1 MKTLTFSAS
10 IEAADAGRRII
21 SGKIVPFGDEVG
33 QTNVGRVVFQAG
45 SIQVPNASKVK
56 LLSQHEATAR
66 GVIGRAQ
73 SFHQDEKAMYGTFKV
88 SASADGE
95 NMLIKAA
102 EGILDG
108 LSVGVEVISSKER
121 KDGTLVITAAL
132 LKEVSLVE
140 APAFDS
146 ARVTEVAAQATD
158 AEDAAEEAIEQIEDE
173 QIAKISEAVKVLEE
187 VQKIEKALEQTETET
202 ESEAEVSDTTPANT
216 EAAAAVNADD
226 ASRPT
231 IKAAQPYS
239 SQTVRHG
246 ITSMGRYIEAK
257 VKASLGDKDAAL
269 WVAAAE
275 DPAVVQAA
283 ADSIGTTNPA
293 FNPIQYMKEFVSNTN
308 FPAAARDAVS
318 RGVLPTSGM
327 TFQVPSLITPTN
339 DAPTVAETAE
349 AGTPSNTGMT
359 SQYLTGTVKKF
370 AGQQTI
376 TLELLERSNPVF
388 FDELNKQ
395 LELAYLKAIDS
406 FILAGLISGGTTGTK
421 DYAQTS
427 AGIIDYVS
435 TESPLV
441 YSGTSYFAKN
451 FLAGT
456 GMWSALLGATDS
468 TGRPIYNAQPQT
480 YNAAG
485 QSAPGSIKGNVLGLD
500 LMVDAYAVST
510 LADNAAFIIA
520 PEAAT
525 WYESPTSYFS
535 VNNVGNMEVQMAIYG
550 YGSLLVKNAKGIRK
564 WNVAA

>member
-10 IEAADAGRRII
+10 IEAADTGRRII
-21 SGKIVPFGDEVG
+21 SGKIVPFGNEVG
-33 QTNVGRVVFQAG
+33 QTNVGNVVFEKG
-45 SIQVPNASKVK
+45 SIQVPNVSKVK
-56 LLSQHEATAR
+56 LLAQHEQTAR

-73 SFHQDEKAMYGTFKV
+73 SFHQDENAMYGTFKV
-88 SASADGE
+88 SASADGQ

-108 LSVGVEVISSKER
+108 LSVGVEVLSSKER
-121 KDGTLVITAAL
+121 KDGTMVVTAAI

-140 APAFDS
+140 TPAFDS
-146 ARVTEVAAQATD
+146 ARVMDVAAQATD
-158 AEDAAEEAIEQIEDE
+158 AEDAAEEVIEQIEDE

-187 VQKIEKALEQTETET
+187 VQKIEKALEQTETTT

-231 IKAAQPYS
+231 IKAAAPYS

-246 ITSMGRYIEAK
+246 ITSMGRYVEAK

-308 FPAAARDAVS
+308 FGAPARDAIS

-339 DAPTVAETAE
+339 AAPTVAVTAE
-349 AGTPSNTGMT
+349 SAAPSDTGMT
-359 SQYLTGTVKKF
+359 SQYLTGTVSKY
-370 AGQQTI
+370 AGQQTVTI
-376 TLELLERSNPVF
+376 ELLERSNPVF
-388 FDELNKQ
+388 FDELSKQ
-395 LELAYLKAIDS
+395 MELAYLKAIDAAIIS
-406 FILAGLISGGTTGTK
+406 GLTSGGTLGTK
-421 DYAQTS
+421 NYTQNS

-435 TESPLV
+435 TESPLA
-441 YSGTSYFAKN
+441 YSGTSYFARN
-451 FLAGT
+451 ILAGT
-456 GMWSALLGATDS
+456 GFWTALLGATDS
-468 TGRPIYNAQPQT
+468 TGRPIYNASNPWN
-480 YNAAG
+480 NAG
-485 QSAPGSIKGNVLGLD
+485 ESNPSSIRGNVLGLD
-500 LMVDAYAVST
+500 LYVDYQAVSDLT
-510 LADNAAFIIA
+510 DNAAFIIA

-535 VNNVGNMEVQMAIYG
+535 VNNVGNMQVQMAIYG
-550 YGSLLVKNAKGIRK
+550 FGSLLVKQAKGIRR
-564 WNVAA
+564 WNVA

>member
-1 MKTLTFSAS
+1 MTTLTFSAS
-10 IEAADAGRRII
+10 IEAADTGRRII
-21 SGKIVPFGDEVG
+21 SGKIVPFGNEVG
-33 QTNVGRVVFQAG
+33 HTNVGRVVFEAG
-45 SIQVPNASKVK
+45 SIQVPNVSKVK

-73 SFHQDEKAMYGTFKV
+73 AFHSDDSAMYGTFKV

-95 NMLIKAA
+95 NMLIKAS

-121 KDGTLVITAAL
+121 KDGTLVVSSAI

-140 APAFDS
+140 SPAFES
-146 ARVTEVAAQATD
+146 ARVTDVAAQAAD
-158 AEDAAEEAIEQIEDE
+158 PEEAAEEAIETAEDVLIDQISKAADGLK
-173 QIAKISEAVKVLEE
+173 KIQEA
-187 VQKIEKALEQTETET
+187 EKALEETENQT

-226 ASRPT
+226 ASRTT
-231 IKAAQPYS
+231 IKAATPYS

-246 ITSMGRYIEAK
+246 ITSMGRYVEAK

-269 WVAAAE
+269 WVAASE
-275 DPAVVQAA
+275 DPQVVQAA

-339 DAPTVAETAE
+339 DAPTVAQTAE
-349 AGTPSNTGMT
+349 AAAPSNTGMT
-359 SQYLTGTVKKF
+359 SQYLTGTVSKF

-376 TLELLERSNPVF
+376 TIELLERSNPVF
-388 FDELNKQ
+388 FDELSRQ
-395 LELAYLKAIDS
+395 MELGYLKAIDS

-441 YSGTSYFAKN
+441 YSGTSFFAKN

-456 GMWSALLGATDS
+456 GMWSALLGATDT

-480 YNAAG
+480 FNAAG

-520 PEAAT
+520 PESAT

-564 WNVAA
+564 WNVA

>member
-10 IEAADAGRRII
+10 IEAADTGRRII
-21 SGKIVPFGDEVG
+21 SGKIVPFDNEVG
-33 QTNVGRVVFQAG
+33 STNVGNVIFQKG
-45 SIQVPNASKVK
+45 SIQVPNVSKVK
-56 LLSQHEATAR
+56 LLAQHEQTAR

-73 SFHQDEKAMYGTFKV
+73 SFHQDDNAMYGTFKV

-95 NMLIKAA
+95 NMLIKAS

-121 KDGTLVITAAL
+121 KDGTLVVTAAI

-140 APAFDS
+140 SPAFDS

-158 AEDAAEEAIEQIEDE
+158 PEDAAEEVIEQIENE

-231 IKAAQPYS
+231 IKAATPYS

-246 ITSMGRYIEAK
+246 ITSMGRYVESK
-257 VKASLGDKDAAL
+257 VKAALGDKDAAL

-283 ADSIGTTNPA
+283 ADSIGTTNVA

-308 FPAAARDAVS
+308 FGAPARDAIS

-327 TFQVPSLITPTN
+327 TFQVPSLITPTQA
-339 DAPTVAETAE
+339 APTVAETAE
-349 AGTPSNTGMT
+349 SAAPSDTGMT
-359 SQYLTGTVKKF
+359 SAYLTGTVKKY

-376 TLELLERSNPVF
+376 TIELLERSNPVF
-388 FDELNKQ
+388 FDELARQ
-395 LELAYLKAIDS
+395 MELAYLKSIDAAI
-406 FILAGLISGGTTGTK
+406 IAGLVAGGTVGTK
-421 DYAQTS
+421 NYAKTS
-427 AGIIDYVS
+427 AGIIDFVS
-435 TESPLV
+435 TEAPLA
-441 YSGTSYFAKN
+441 YSGTSFFAKN
-451 FLAGT
+451 VLAGT
-456 GMWSALLGATDS
+456 GFWSTLIGATDS
-468 TGRPIYNAQPQT
+468 TGRPIYSASNPWNNAGEANP
-480 YNAAG
+480 
-485 QSAPGSIKGNVLGLD
+485 SSIRGNVLGLD
-500 LMVDAYAVST
+500 LYVDYQAVSN
-510 LADNAAFIIA
+510 LDDDAAFIIA

-535 VNNVGNMEVQMAIYG
+535 VNNVGNMQLQTAIYG
-550 YGSLLVKNAKGIRK
+550 YGSLLVKQGKGIRR
-564 WNVAA
+564 WNVA

>member
-10 IEAADAGRRII
+10 IEAADSGRRII

-33 QTNVGRVVFQAG
+33 NTSAGRVIFEKG
-45 SIQVPNASKVK
+45 SIKVPNVSKVK
-56 LLSQHEATAR
+56 LLAQHEATAR
-66 GVIGRAQ
+66 GVIGRAVNFQ
-73 SFHQDEKAMYGTFKV
+73 SDSTAMYGTFKV

-95 NMLIKAA
+95 NMLIKAS

-108 LSVGVEVISSKER
+108 LSVGVEVLNANER
-121 KDGTLVITAAL
+121 KDGTLVVTAAL

-140 APAFDS
+140 SPAFDS
-146 ARVTEVAAQATD
+146 ARVTDVAA
-158 AEDAAEEAIEQIEDE
+158 AEGEETT
-173 QIAKISEAVKVLEE
+173 EE
-187 VQKIEKALEQTETET
+187 VSETPVSEETTET
-202 ESEAEVSDTTPANT
+202 ESEAIVSDTTPANT
-216 EAAAAVNADD
+216 EAAAAVNADE

-231 IKAAQPYS
+231 IKAATPYS

-246 ITSMGRYIEAK
+246 ITSMGRYVEAK
-257 VKASLGDKDAAL
+257 IKASQGDKDAAL
-269 WVAAAE
+269 WVAASE

-339 DAPTVAETAE
+339 DAPTVAQTAE
-349 AGTPSNTGMT
+349 AAAPSNTGMT
-359 SQYLTGTVKKF
+359 SQYLTGTVSKF

-376 TLELLERSNPVF
+376 TIELLERSNPVF
-388 FDELNKQ
+388 FDELAKQ
-395 LELAYLKAIDS
+395 MELAYLKSIDA

-435 TESPLV
+435 TEAPLT

-456 GMWSALLGATDS
+456 GMWTALLGATDT

-480 YNAAG
+480 FNAAG
-485 QSAPGSIKGNVLGLD
+485 QSAPQSIKGNVLGLD
-500 LMVDAYAVST
+500 LLVDAYAVST

-520 PEAAT
+520 PEAVT

-535 VNNVGNMEVQMAIYG
+535 VNNVGNMEVQTAIYG

-564 WNVAA
+564 WNVA